1 MPLVSSVSR
10 AWTLTMSLSARTSS
24 NESSEAP
31 TARAAAGSAK
41 GSWASTRLPK
51 AASSWAMRE
60 PTAPRPISPTAAE
73 HSGCRFRRRPAPW
86 SRDTGPEADVGK
98 MPAPASHPRPPTCP
112 YCRGCDSAGAN
123 AFQTEWG
130 RRGST
135 RHGRRQG
142 IGQPDVTAGGPG
154 HRGADPNGSANTAVR
169 VGSSPT
175 PPAIVKSTVCGTVRS
190 FVGKATSTVVGAG

>member
-1 MPLVSSVSR
+1 MDADDVAFGKALLERKQRSADRLRCGRIGEGIMGKYPAAESR
-10 AWTLTMSLSARTSS
+10 QQLGD
-24 NESSEAP
+24 
-31 TARAAAGSAK
+31 ARADGSQTDQPDSGGALGVPIPPSTGALVAGY
-41 GSWASTRLPK
+41 R
-51 AASSWAMRE
+51 
-60 PTAPRPISPTAAE
+60 
-73 HSGCRFRRRPAPW
+73 SG
-86 SRDTGPEADVGK
+86 GGVGK